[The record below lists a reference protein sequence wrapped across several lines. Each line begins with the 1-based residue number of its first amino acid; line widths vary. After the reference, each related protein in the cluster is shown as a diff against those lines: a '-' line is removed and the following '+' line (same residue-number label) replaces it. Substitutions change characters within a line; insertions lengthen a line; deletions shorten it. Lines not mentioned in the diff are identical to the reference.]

1 MRPLAMYRKPRWLV
15 WLGMMVMVAARS
27 APAVGAWGETYRLQ
41 NGLRVVLSPD
51 ARFPSVTVLL
61 RYHVAARNE
70 PAGRSGISHLVEHM
84 TFRVPRPTPQV
95 GSYSSQFT
103 VSSRNGTTHF
113 DETEYYT
120 TMPSGDLKYAIWTE
134 RWRMGIDLS
143 RMTESDRKQELDV
156 VRNERRERLEIMPY
170 RAARHRLWIE
180 LFPAGHPYHEEVIGS
195 MQDLQAI
202 SLDDVRKYFR
212 TYYGPSNAT
221 LAVVGDFN
229 VVDARNIIQDYFG
242 ALPAGLP
249 PPVPTAQPRPLTA
262 QVALK
267 HDEIYG
273 RTPLLHLA
281 WHAPPRYS
289 ADNAAGDVTAML
301 LGGLEANRL
310 MMYVPEAESWSAY
323 QESMVGGSVFHV
335 VVGPKPGVSLEA
347 LQRKVD
353 AVMAFMRTAPLPVVQ
368 VECAVRRLL
377 RERLRAMEDTL
388 SKARFYVDVI
398 SKAQPDGD
406 PLAYVRERLA
416 AVKPEDVLR
425 FSTKYLTPDKRV
437 VMHVQPAQS
446 GQAVQ
451 PGGIRP

>member
-1 MRPLAMYRKPRWLV
+1 MYQTVRLLVVIGAWVGLA
-15 WLGMMVMVAARS
+15 GVAADAR
-27 APAVGAWGETYRLQ
+27 AAWGETYRLQ

-70 PAGRSGISHLVEHM
+70 PPGRSGISHLVEHM
-84 TFRVPRPTPQV
+84 TFRVPRPSPKV
-95 GSYSSQFT
+95 GTYSSQFT

-143 RMTESDRKQELDV
+143 RMTESDRTQELDV

-170 RAARHRLWIE
+170 RAGHHRLWVE
-180 LFPAGHPYHEEVIGS
+180 LFPIGHPYHEEVIGS
-195 MQDLQAI
+195 MQDMQAI
-202 SLDDVRKYFR
+202 SLQDVRDYFR

-229 VVDARNIIQDYFG
+229 AADARNIIQDYFG
-242 ALPAGLP
+242 SLPASPP
-249 PPVPTAQPRPLTA
+249 PPVPAAQPRQLTA
-262 QVALK
+262 EVALK
-267 HDEIYG
+267 HDESYG
-273 RTPLLHLA
+273 RSPLLHLA
-281 WHAPPRYS
+281 WHTPPRYS
-289 ADNAAGDVTAML
+289 ADNAAGDVTAMV

-323 QESMVGGSVFHV
+323 QESMLGGSVFNV
-335 VVGPKPGVSLEA
+335 VIGPKPGVTLEA

-353 AVMAFMRTAPLPVVQ
+353 AIMAFMRTAPMPQAQ
-368 VECAVRRLL
+368 VDCAVRRLL
-377 RERLRAMEDTL
+377 RERMRAMEDTL

-398 SKAQPDGD
+398 SKAQTPGD
-406 PLAYVRERLA
+406 PLAYARERYA
-416 AVKPEDVLR
+416 AVKPEDIKR
-425 FSTKYLTPDKRV
+425 FATTYLSPDKRV
-437 VMHVQPAQS
+437 VLHVQPVGVA
-446 GQAVQ
+446 
-451 PGGIRP
+451 P